1 MAWVEGARLPE
12 SQAAAHR
19 SAPHLAQRSSIQRT
33 EPTLRSSS
41 SHAVSASGP
50 AVHRPPGV
58 RADCP
63 SSSLPTRSMSASQP
77 GALQRRRRRSSREF
91 TAIPELNTITI
102 RNTKRGNDPEPS
114 SYVYRRSLGR

>member
-1 MAWVEGARLPE
+1 MAWVEGARLRE

-19 SAPHLAQRSSIQRT
+19 SAPHLAQRSSVQRT

-77 GALQRRRRRSSREF
+77 GVLQRRRRRSSRNEF
-91 TAIPELNTITI
+91 TAITEALTFNSRNIT
-102 RNTKRGNDPEPS
+102 RGNDPEPS
-114 SYVYRRSLGR
+114 S